1 MRIIASKLISSL
13 AMAAC
18 LLGAAGCNVAS
29 AASGPLPNATV
40 VEHLGASKKPETIV
54 LAGGCFWG
62 VQAVFEHTKGVLK
75 AVDGYAGGSSSTADY
90 ETVST
95 GTTGHAESVK
105 VTYDPSQVTYGQL
118 LKVFFTVATDPTE
131 LNRQGPDEGT
141 QYRSVLFYANDQQKN
156 IASSYI
162 AQLNAGKVF
171 SKPIVTQVTPLKGF
185 YQAEAYHQDY
195 AEKHP
200 ENMYIVVNDAPKV
213 VALSK
218 ELPDMYVKNAV
229 MVASK

>member
-1 MRIIASKLISSL
+1 MKFISNRIFSSL
-13 AMAAC
+13 ATAAC
-18 LLGAAGCNVAS
+18 LVGMAGCN
-29 AASGPLPNATV
+29 AAIAATALPNPTV
-40 VEHLGASKKPETIV
+40 DEHLAQTKGQETMV

-62 VQAVFEHTKGVLK
+62 VQDVFEHTKGVIK

-118 LKVFFTVATDPTE
+118 LKVFFTVAADPTE

-156 IASSYI
+156 IAASYI
-162 AQLNAGKVF
+162 AQLDAAKVY

-185 YQAEAYHQDY
+185 YPAESYHQDY

-200 ENMYIVVNDAPKV
+200 DNMYIVINDAPKV
-213 VALSK
+213 VALQK

-229 MVASK
+229 MVAKK